1 MNYPWVTHTLA
12 TQSLL
17 SSHSLPPRHQDAA
30 LVVDWVWQ
38 KCWIYP
44 EIPVPL
50 RVSCTKDWRTR
61 MPLQL
66 AVPYWLVWLV
76 SWACRKWA
84 FLSSEWQLFPVWTAR
99 RRERFRLRLCQLP
112 SFAGE
117 KLKKENE
124 NKTSNFLLFG
134 IRTTVNLV
142 GMHEIMIKFTWIADE
157 WKTLTDRSCKV
168 HLILY
173 KNFHQFIYL
182 STSITDAFS

>member
-124 NKTSNFLLFG
+124 NKTSNF
-134 IRTTVNLV
+134 
-142 GMHEIMIKFTWIADE
+142 FTLRNTNYGKLSGNAWNND
-157 WKTLTDRSCKV
+157 K
-168 HLILY
+168 
-173 KNFHQFIYL
+173 IYVDCRWVKDSNRQKL
-182 STSITDAFS
+182 